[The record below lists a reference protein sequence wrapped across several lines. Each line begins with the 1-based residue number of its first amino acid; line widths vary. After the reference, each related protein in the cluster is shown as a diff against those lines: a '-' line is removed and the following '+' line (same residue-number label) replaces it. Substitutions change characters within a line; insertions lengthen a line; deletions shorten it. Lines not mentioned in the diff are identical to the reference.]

1 MLEPTSQTKLNK
13 SLLTIRIIYFAN
25 ILSLVIYLF
34 IPNILHHFSFEGL
47 VKFKEID
54 WLKNILYLISALT
67 VVVILIVKRF
77 LDNPGK
83 IPLTPESKI
92 DEIIRPLI
100 SGNILIFALCE
111 TIALYGLVLFL
122 IGSLLGEFYFLI
134 GLSFVLFLICFPK
147 QEKWEKIVSQFLV
160 A

>member
-1 MLEPTSQTKLNK
+1 MLEPTSKTKFNHA
-13 SLLTIRIIYFAN
+13 LLTIRIVYFAN
-25 ILSLVIYLF
+25 ILSLIIYLF

-47 VKFKEID
+47 VKFKEFD

-67 VVVILIVKRF
+67 IVVILILKRF
-77 LDNPGK
+77 LDNSGK
-83 IPLTPESKI
+83 IPLTSESKI

-147 QEKWEKIVSQFLV
+147 QEKWQKIVNQFLV